1 MCITSSGVVHMV
13 DKLTMTTL
21 QKEQTDIL
29 DEEMLNMFF
38 YNLVIERNSI
48 DRIIDVTEIKSGRVK
63 R

>member
-29 DEEMLNMFF
+29 DDCESCCSRQELYLSTYTF
-38 YNLVIERNSI
+38 YRE
-48 DRIIDVTEIKSGRVK
+48 DSGQ
-63 R
+63 